1 MPASPR
7 PVFSVG
13 VHPGELRFAA
23 AHFITYDGVCENLHG
38 HNFHVHID
46 VHGENSRDGFVV
58 DFVQLNRIAARICNE
73 LHDRVLLPGESRE
86 VELSRAEGMIH
97 VRSYDKRYAF
107 PEQSCAV
114 LPLANT
120 TAELLAWH
128 IGRRLRAELPAL
140 NRARLLEVAVEEA
153 DDQWGRCR
161 WSSERD

>member
-1 MPASPR
+1 MPQSAKPL
-7 PVFSVG
+7 FSVG

-46 VHGENSRDGFVV
+46 VRGENTRDGFVV
-58 DFVQLNRIAARICNE
+58 DFVQLNRVAARVCDE
-73 LHDRVLLPGESRE
+73 LHDRVLLAGESPE
-86 VELSRAEGMIH
+86 IELTRAEGMIQ

-114 LPLANT
+114 LPLTNT

-128 IGRRLRAELPAL
+128 IGSRLRAELPAL
-140 NRARLLEVAVEEA
+140 RRARLLEVGVEEA
-153 DDQWGRCR
+153 DSQWGRCR
-161 WSSERD
+161 WSVEGD